1 MLLKYVLF
9 GNISELKMKQA
20 RISGISI
27 REVNL
32 QRKFLYAIIFGGI
45 VLTILMLFTIET
57 FVKGDQ
63 DLMEIVFISAAVLSL
78 TPAVLKL
85 SHLNSLLKS
94 K

>member
-1 MLLKYVLF
+1 
-9 GNISELKMKQA
+9 MKQA

-63 DLMEIVFISAAVLSL
+63 DLMEIVFVSAAVLSL

-85 SHLNSLLKS
+85 IHLNSLLKS